1 LNVVGNVTV
10 NGDISI
16 NESNSS
22 LFQPVYGSDDGLVLY
37 LPFNENS
44 SSLPDTNTTY
54 DRSPY
59 GNDGNFTNIDFNQ
72 TSGPT
77 KGKYGNAMLFDGDN
91 DVISI
96 REQNNLSDFN
106 EFTLEAWI
114 KTSTNDYMVIVGNS
128 PFGNSPNARGY
139 GMRVDGVSAQLN
151 MRLGN
156 DTDGT
161 EINVIGTTSLND
173 NEWHHV
179 VGTYDKVNLKVYVD
193 GVQEGSTAFT
203 ENILYN
209 GAHVGIG
216 ANTVGATLFDGT
228 IDEVKIYK
236 RALSREEIRTHYLRG
251 KGFGASGAI
260 TADRF
265 RIVNTTGSNIFEVNN
280 SGLSFLAEA
289 SRFVVDNGGNVGIGT
304 TAPTERL
311 TVGTGTDASSIAIN
325 QIFAVDDAGAAIG
338 VRDNNDDIEGFLGAY
353 GGGSDVIQFGSY
365 TAHNL
370 SIVTSNNERM
380 VIEALGNVSIVDEDL
395 KIPNDNQNL
404 YFGASDDARIYF
416 NGSNLIIE
424 G

>member
-1 LNVVGNVTV
+1 
-10 NGDISI
+10 
-16 NESNSS
+16 ESNSS
-22 LFQPVYGSDDGLVLY
+22 LFQPVYGSDDGLILY
-37 LPFNENS
+37 LPFSENG
-44 SSLPDTNTTY
+44 TINGNNITY

-59 GNDGNFTNIDFNQ
+59 GNDGVLTNMSFNQ
-72 TSGPT
+72 TSGPVN
-77 KGKYGNAMLFDGDN
+77 GKYGNAMLFDGEDN
-91 DVISI
+91 NVLINDNPSI
-96 REQNNLSDFN
+96 QNIFDSGG
-106 EFTLEAWI
+106 TIEAWI
-114 KTSTNDYMVIVGNS
+114 YPRSDGEASFGRIMEKSNSAPNHGWFFLVTGESNGKVKLRFNSIWSGGQGSWQTTNTDVELDKWSHVAVTYKRNLTTDNAIIYVNGVAVGLDVTPPVGSASSDVGDNLSIGDVPHTSG
-128 PFGNSPNARGY
+128 
-139 GMRVDGVSAQLN
+139 
-151 MRLGN
+151 
-156 DTDGT
+156 
-161 EINVIGTTSLND
+161 
-173 NEWHHV
+173 
-179 VGTYDKVNLKVYVD
+179 
-193 GVQEGSTAFT
+193 
-203 ENILYN
+203 
-209 GAHVGIG
+209 GA
-216 ANTVGATLFDGT
+216 FDGR
-228 IDEVKIYK
+228 IDEVRLYK
-236 RALSREEIRTHYLRG
+236 RTLATEEIRTHYLRG
-251 KGFGASGAI
+251 SGFGASGAI

-404 YFGASDDARIYF
+404 YFGA
-416 NGSNLIIE
+416 
-424 G
+424 